1 MRQQAH
7 EKDQLLTRQEE
18 NALANWI
25 IGATAMGNP
34 VDRCYIVETA
44 QSMRENRQTALRAE
58 EAFLPPIGSE

>member
-1 MRQQAH
+1 MLKVSKSTLHRHLKGGLMRQQAH

-34 VDRCYIVETA
+34 VDRRYIVKMA
-44 QSMRENRQTALRAE
+44 
-58 EAFLPPIGSE
+58 